1 MVQSEGSSRRRVTNW
16 VFTAWP
22 ALWASTRGKKRKAAR
37 ARSPMWSPAFC
48 VSKPSPAPRR
58 AVENRDFNGV
68 DVDEDVVNPAGIDGG
83 KQMLGGGE
91 QNALFHE
98 ARGIADASD
107 VVPLRFDREI
117 VQVNAAKH
125 DTGVGWGRH

>member
-1 MVQSEGSSRRRVTNW
+1 MLQHLHKG
-16 VFTAWP
+16 
-22 ALWASTRGKKRKAAR
+22 
-37 ARSPMWSPAFC
+37 FC
-48 VSKPSPAPRR
+48 R
-58 AVENRDFNGV
+58 AVENGDFNGV
-68 DVDEDVVNPAGIDGG
+68 DVDVDVVNPAGIDGG

-125 DTGVGWGRH
+125 DTGIGGGGAPTGNSPQPRVGGHNLLRQIHNACV